1 MHVWQELGSQLE
13 QFVRTE
19 TFPLG
24 IKVIRNPDEVPAKA
38 KRPKRDFGER
48 LTICQG
54 ISIARRYG
62 WTMAIGPE
70 DLSCPIAA
78 VAFGF
83 EPSLP
88 YYEEGNLACGMYTE
102 SLEAGA
108 RSEVEVPK
116 FTPEESG
123 IVVAGPLTRLEVEP
137 DTVLVYGNS
146 AQVMRL
152 VAGALYKTG
161 GSLPSQFSARADC
174 ADIVIRTAQTEKPQ
188 VILPC
193 YGDRLFGQT
202 QDHEMAF
209 TLPYRDLP
217 ALLEGLRGTHK
228 GGVRYPIPHY
238 LRYEARFPAT
248 YEKLQLLFEEEKSRT
263 VTS

>member
-1 MHVWQELGSQLE
+1 MSLWQEMGSQLE
-13 QFVRTE
+13 QFVRPD
-19 TFPLG
+19 TFSLG
-24 IKVIRNPDEVPAKA
+24 IKVIRDEKNVPPKA
-38 KRPKRDFGER
+38 KRPWRDWGIR

-62 WTMAIGPE
+62 WTVAMGRE

-88 YYEEGNLACGMYTE
+88 YYEEGNLACGMYTAD
-102 SLEAGA
+102 LEAGA
-108 RSEVEVPK
+108 RTEADVPK

-161 GSLPSQFSARADC
+161 GSITSTFSARADC
-174 ADIVIRTAQTEKPQ
+174 ADIVIRTAQTGKPQ

-193 YGDRLFGQT
+193 YGDRVFGQT

-209 TLPYRDLP
+209 TIPYQDLP
-217 ALLEGLRGTHK
+217 SLLEGLKGTHQ
-228 GGVRYPIPHY
+228 GGVRYPIPHF
-238 LRYEARFPAT
+238 LRYEAVFPST
-248 YEKLQLLFEEEKSRT
+248 YEKLRALFAEEHCP
-263 VTS
+263 